1 MIDIS
6 SLGLN
11 LDLKNKVLYQRNV
24 ERLGYIRLNQ
34 KQYNFISN
42 FLKETM
48 LEGCKL
54 PNNNFTQEELKQ
66 YEINLAA
73 LTTQKVMHT
82 IDYINMNEKVFLFPL
97 FHLTIARNI
106 GDRIQEKLKF
116 CSLEKEWFIK
126 YIQESKEIDLFL
138 NAAEIFK
145 KMDWDNKDL

>member
-6 SLGLN
+6 ALGLN
-11 LDLKNKVLYQRNV
+11 LDLKNKVLYQRNF

-34 KQYNFISN
+34 KQYNFISY

-54 PNNNFTQEELKQ
+54 PNNEFTEEEIKQ
-66 YEINLAA
+66 YEANLPL
-73 LTTQKVMHT
+73 LTTQNVMKT
-82 IDYINMNEKVFLFPL
+82 NDLINKNEKVFLFPL

-138 NAAEIFK
+138 YASLISSSLFS
-145 KMDWDNKDL
+145 L